1 LHIYIYIGTKICDD
15 SSKDHWLYVVKSG
28 TCRVLKRVRFD
39 KNALSYFYKE
49 AESRR
54 KILSNKLVSLSGV
67 EKPARYQRLED
78 DKFVLL
84 PNNYLESI
92 SYSNEEDKKTYTYLE
107 MKKLDEGD
115 VFGIHDLVFNENTE
129 EENQINP

>member
-1 LHIYIYIGTKICDD
+1 M
-15 SSKDHWLYVVKSG
+15 
-28 TCRVLKRVRFD
+28 
-39 KNALSYFYKE
+39 SYFYKE